1 MRRYLDIGW
10 RGYIAVP
17 ALLVFVLL
25 GLCSNGNSATVTMT
39 WEVSSTNLDGQINTQ
54 WSYCQWYLWTQAT
67 NHTATNHVATGYVGA
82 TTNPP
87 VAVTLS
93 ATWSNALP
101 HTLYWSRI
109 VTYNTDGQASPMSA
123 ACVSQS
129 APAASKNKSVKVSL

>member
-1 MRRYLDIGW
+1 MGDTMSRFIF
-10 RGYIAVP
+10 AVFITVVSLAP
-17 ALLVFVLL
+17 A
-25 GLCSNGNSATVTMT
+25 ATVTMT
-39 WEVSSTNLDGQINTQ
+39 WEVASTNLDGTVNSQ

-67 NHTATNHVATGYVGA
+67 NHTTSNHVATGYVGA

-93 ATWSNALP
+93 ATWSNAMP
-101 HTLYWSRI
+101 YTIYWSRI

-123 ACVSQS
+123 ACVTQS

>member
-1 MRRYLDIGW
+1 MKRL
-10 RGYIAVP
+10 IALIFSL
-17 ALLVFVLL
+17 ASL
-25 GLCSNGNSATVTMT
+25 STAATVTMT
-39 WEVSSTNLDGQINTQ
+39 WEVASTNLDGQLNTQ

-67 NHTATNHVATGYVGA
+67 NHTTSNHVATGYVGA

-93 ATWSNALP
+93 ATWSNAVPL
-101 HTLYWSRI
+101 TMYWSRI